1 MMIQALGHYT
11 PNQTRSVI
19 NKNESL
25 QAGRISSTRPQA
37 SPQFGSDIGEGF
49 GIAFKVLAVAGGVTV
64 LGAVTAAL
72 GIGYWLGKSN
82 TPQAPVQ
89 PAPTVQTDNTNP
101 PTK

>member
-19 NKNESL
+19 SKNESL

-37 SPQFGSDIGEGF
+37 SPQFGSDIGQGF
-49 GIAFKVLAVAGGVTV
+49 ADAFKVIAVVGGVAVAG
-64 LGAVTAAL
+64 AIAAAL
-72 GIGYWLGKSN
+72 GIGYWMGKSN
-82 TPQAPVQ
+82 APQAPVQ
-89 PAPTVQTDNTNP
+89 PTPTVQTDNTNP